1 MRRRDLLKTGALLP
15 GANRLLPPQ
24 MWADVPTIC
33 GRAILW
39 PPQVANRL
47 DQGPFG
53 IDQEQ
58 GRFTIFATQPSR
70 DHSRNFGAGLVG
82 YT

>member
-1 MRRRDLLKTGALLP
+1 MRRRDLLKTGDSCQVRTVFCL
-15 GANRLLPPQ
+15 RK
-24 MWADVPTIC
+24 C
-33 GRAILW
+33 GRMCLPFVGGLFFGA
-39 PPQVANRL
+39 PQVANRL

-58 GRFTIFATQPSR
+58 GWFTIFATQPSR
-70 DHSRNFGAGLVG
+70 DHSRNSGAGLVG